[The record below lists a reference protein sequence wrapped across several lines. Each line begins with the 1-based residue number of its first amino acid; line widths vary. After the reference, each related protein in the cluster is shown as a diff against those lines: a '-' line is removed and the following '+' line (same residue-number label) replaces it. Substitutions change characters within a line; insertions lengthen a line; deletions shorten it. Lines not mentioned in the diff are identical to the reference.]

1 MLGSVDVDHATGV
14 PNATAGHPDPGNV
27 APLSAQMVAERSAQP
42 LPSSGNLIGFIQV
55 LLKANL
61 TLCGEDQAARRAAYE
76 RFQKV
81 TSLGEAQD
89 YFQSL
94 IPKIEEAAQKQSEI
108 DRR

>member
-1 MLGSVDVDHATGV
+1 
-14 PNATAGHPDPGNV
+14 
-27 APLSAQMVAERSAQP
+27 MVAERSAQP
-42 LPSSGNLIGFIQV
+42 LPSFGNLIGFIQV

-61 TLCGEDQAARRAAYE
+61 TLCGEDQAARKAAYE

-81 TSLGEAQD
+81 TTLGEAQD